1 VRHRPFGPDRKL
13 LLARTAWL
21 IVAWAGALAGCEAV
35 REGPAD
41 DRVAQTDRVVKAT
54 WGKALDDLPTARLVV
69 ISPHNENI
77 QNEFEWAFTLHH
89 AREFGQKVDIEW
101 RTVGGGANTIGQY
114 LRNVYAR
121 SDTSEIDILWG
132 GGDFMFAPL
141 AEEGLLEPMELPADV
156 LANIPAEVGG
166 IRMLD
171 EKLRWCGSAVS
182 GFGFIYNAGL
192 LAKCNI
198 APPQQW
204 DDLGDPRF
212 ADLIALADPTQSGSA
227 AVSYLMI
234 VQSAPTW
241 ADGWAKLLGV
251 LGNAKRFTDSA
262 GSAANA
268 PALGEAL
275 VATCIDFYGILR
287 VAEAPD
293 ELVYLSPPGQTIYSP
308 DPIGI
313 LKGPPNRELARR
325 FVEFVLSPR
334 GQALWALPPGHPDG
348 PARSLLGRQP
358 IRRDVY
364 ETYAG
369 QMSPRIANVYRA
381 GAALKPNKAMNEAG
395 LYSVLKQL
403 VRTAAV
409 DNRGGLRAARRR
421 LQPLKAHPAARA
433 EYTRRFADFVRLPD
447 NVATLDAVARIRK
460 RLKDPVQAE
469 LILTAWQDF
478 FRATYKRVAE

>member
-1 VRHRPFGPDRKL
+1 VRDRPFGPDRKL

-21 IVAWAGALAGCEAV
+21 IVAWASALAGCQDI

-41 DRVAQTDRVVKAT
+41 DRIAQTDRVVQAK
-54 WGKALDDLPTARLVV
+54 WGKPLADLPTVRLVA

-77 QNEFEWAFTLHH
+77 QKEFEQAFTLHH
-89 AREFGQKVDIEW
+89 AREFGQRVHIQWHD
-101 RTVGGGANTIGQY
+101 VGGGGNAIGKY
-114 LRNVYAR
+114 LRNVYAH
-121 SDTSEIDILWG
+121 SDTSKIDVLWG
-132 GGDFMFAPL
+132 GGDFMFAPI
-141 AEEGLLEPMELPADV
+141 AEEGLLEPMALSADV

-166 IRMLD
+166 IRMYD
-171 EKLRWCGSAVS
+171 EKFRWCGSAVS
-182 GFGFIYNAGL
+182 GFGFIYNAGML
-192 LAKCNI
+192 ERCNI
-198 APPQQW
+198 APPQRW
-204 DDLGDPRF
+204 DDLGDARF
-212 ADLIALADPTQSGSA
+212 AGLIALADPTQSGSA

-251 LGNAKRFTDSA
+251 LGNAKRFADSA
-262 GSAANA
+262 GSAANG

-313 LKGPPNRELARR
+313 LKGPPNRELAER
-325 FVEFVLSPR
+325 FVAFVLSRR

-364 ETYAG
+364 DTYAG
-369 QMSPRIANVYRA
+369 QMSPRIANFYRA
-381 GAALKPNKAMNEAG
+381 GASLKPNEAMNKAG

-409 DNRGGLRAARRR
+409 DNRNTLRAARRR
-421 LQPLKAHPAARA
+421 LHELAADPAAQA
-433 EYTRRFADFVRLPD
+433 EYDRRTADFVRLPD
-447 NVATLDAVARIRK
+447 NVATLDDVARIRK
-460 RLKDPVQAE
+460 QLKDPVQAE

-478 FRATYKRVAE
+478 FRSTYKRVAR

>member
-1 VRHRPFGPDRKL
+1 MNPPPFDPDRKL
-13 LLARTAWL
+13 LLARTVAL
-21 IVAWAGALAGCEAV
+21 IVAWAGMSAGCDAV

-41 DRVAQTDRVVKAT
+41 DRVAQTDRAVQAK
-54 WGKALDDLPTARLVV
+54 WGKALNDLPPARLVV

-77 QNEFEWAFTLHH
+77 QKEFERAFLLHH
-89 AREFGQKVDIEW
+89 AREFGQKADIEW
-101 RTVGGGANTIGQY
+101 RDVGGGGNAIAQY

-121 SDTSEIDILWG
+121 SDTSGIDVLWG
-132 GGDFMFAPL
+132 GGDFMFVPI
-141 AEEGLLEPMELPADV
+141 AEEGLLEPMDLSADV
-156 LANIPAEVGG
+156 LANIPGEVGG
-166 IRMLD
+166 IRMVD

-182 GFGFIYNAGL
+182 GFGFIYNAGM
-192 LAKCNI
+192 LARCNI
-198 APPQQW
+198 APPQRW
-204 DDLGDPRF
+204 DDLGDARF
-212 ADLIALADPTQSGSA
+212 VDLIALADPTQSGSA

-241 ADGWAKLLGV
+241 TEGWAKLLGV
-251 LGNAKRFTDSA
+251 LGNAKRFVDSA
-262 GSAANA
+262 GSAANG

-293 ELVYLSPPGQTIYSP
+293 ELVYLSPPGQTIFSP

-313 LKGPPNRELARR
+313 LKGPPNRQLALR
-325 FVEFVLSPR
+325 FVEFVLSQR

-348 PARSLLGRQP
+348 PARSLLGRTP

-364 ETYAG
+364 DTYAG
-369 QMSPRIANVYRA
+369 QMSPRITNFYRA
-381 GAALKPNKAMNEAG
+381 GAALKPNEAMNKAG

-409 DNRGGLRAARRR
+409 DNRNALRDARRR
-421 LQPLKAHPAARA
+421 LHELRA
-433 EYTRRFADFVRLPD
+433 DLASREEYERRFADFTRLPA
-447 NVATLDAVARIRK
+447 NVTTLDRVARIRK
-460 RLKDPVQAE
+460 QLKDPVQAE

-478 FRATYKRVAE
+478 FRSTYKRVAR